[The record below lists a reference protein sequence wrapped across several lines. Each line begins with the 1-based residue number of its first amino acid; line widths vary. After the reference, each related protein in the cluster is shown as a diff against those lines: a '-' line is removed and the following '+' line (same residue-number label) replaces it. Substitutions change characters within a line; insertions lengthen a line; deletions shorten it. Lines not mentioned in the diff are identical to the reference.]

1 MSPIERS
8 GGGSGSGTGAGT
20 EIAYSQITAPVNVVS
35 TNEATGTTIISPGAV
50 TFDGAAVMCQFHGRL
65 VLSTAITG
73 TDLLFVCLFEGA
85 TQIQRLGGLVSNVA
99 QAISTPCFES
109 ATLDFF
115 FRFTPTA
122 GAHTYTVTAFV
133 NSTTGTPSI
142 RADVGGAGGDGPAFV
157 RFTKV

>member
-35 TNEATGTTIISPGAV
+35 LAEATGTTIISPGAI
-50 TFDGAAVMCQFHGRL
+50 TFDGAAVMCEFHGRV
-65 VLSTAITG
+65 VLGQSTVS
-73 TDLLFVCLFEGA
+73 TDFLFVSLFEGA
-85 TQIQRLGGLVSNVA
+85 TQIQRIGAFISNVA
-99 QAISTPCFES
+99 AATLFATFES
-109 ATLDFF
+109 VTLDCS

-122 GAHTYTVTAFV
+122 GSHTYTVTAFV
-133 NSTTGTPSI
+133 NSTTGTPSV
-142 RADVGGAGGDGPAFV
+142 RADTGGAGGDGPAFV